1 MTGVC
6 CCCCCCCCSGCSC
19 GVGGTTGCCTSDDGC
34 ERRCPGLL
42 EGRGDSV
49 SAGELGVDGDSTTF
63 TSTGS
68 PNIILACCDR
78 LLARDALPD
87 QLSQSCA
94 SSDNVDIKLC
104 FASSFNISPS
114 SFHASH
120 CSRPRR
126 SSGGGH
132 CIPEMH
138 NGPSTA

>member
-42 EGRGDSV
+42 EGRGDSESV
-49 SAGELGVDGDSTTF
+49 GELGVDGDSTTF

-68 PNIILACCDR
+68 PNIILACCDYTVRERKKHKHTARTR

-114 SFHASH
+114 SFHASL
-120 CSRPRR
+120 
-126 SSGGGH
+126 
-132 CIPEMH
+132 
-138 NGPSTA
+138 